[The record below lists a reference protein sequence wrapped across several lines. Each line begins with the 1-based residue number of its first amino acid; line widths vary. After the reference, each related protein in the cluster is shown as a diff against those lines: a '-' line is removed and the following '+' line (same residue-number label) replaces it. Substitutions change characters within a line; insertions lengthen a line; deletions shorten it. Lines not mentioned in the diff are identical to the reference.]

1 MTKTCF
7 VVELP
12 SGELRESVV
21 EGERALVGT
30 GGHCDVRLPPE
41 SGAAAEQ
48 LLATLVGS
56 CVRVRALADEPRA
69 LLDGAAFV
77 EAELGPG
84 SFVTIGALRLSARP
98 EERAAASAATKT
110 KPRVSPVTAL
120 GALVGLGAAG
130 YLLSLET
137 PPDWRRDGPGAD
149 APALWAAVA
158 PRCPETG
165 RDTARALAL
174 DALGRAQA
182 KEERRPFRVE
192 AGVSAVTDYEQ
203 ALACFAV
210 AGEAGVVRHFEPR
223 VARLRDAVT
232 VDYRAH
238 CLRLERAVATSDW
251 PLAREEAE
259 VLLSYTRGATGDYV
273 AWLGDLRRRLDVE
286 LGGAR

>member
-7 VVELP
+7 MVELP
-12 SGELRESVV
+12 SGELRESIV
-21 EGERALVGT
+21 EGARALVGT
-30 GGHCDVRLPPE
+30 GGHCDVRLPPD

-48 LLATLVGS
+48 LLATLDGG
-56 CVRVRALADEPRA
+56 RVHLRVLAREPSP
-69 LLDGAAFV
+69 LLDGAPFV

-84 SFVTIGALRLSARP
+84 SFVTIGRLRVSARP
-98 EERAAASAATKT
+98 EQRAPASTATKP

-120 GALVGLGAAG
+120 GAVVGLGAAG
-130 YLLSLET
+130 YLLSLEA

-149 APALWAAVA
+149 APALWTAVA
-158 PRCPETG
+158 PRCPERD

-174 DALGRAQA
+174 DALDRAQA

-210 AGEAGVVRHFEPR
+210 AGEAAVVRHFEPR

-238 CLRLERAVATSDW
+238 CLRLERAIATNEW
-251 PLAREEAE
+251 PSAREEAE
-259 VLLSYTRGATGDYV
+259 VLLAYTRGISGDYV
-273 AWLGDLRRRLDVE
+273 AWLGDLRRRLEVE
-286 LGGAR
+286 LGGTR